1 MAVVRSRRIGSGFMS
16 GRIERG
22 KGMSEQRE
30 EKREEGHFNEQHR
43 EDERGDAAE
52 PDAPLAAEHNEG
64 MSTILDGGLGVG
76 VQDNLG
82 E

>member
-1 MAVVRSRRIGSGFMS
+1 
-16 GRIERG
+16 
-22 KGMSEQRE
+22 MSERRE
-30 EKREEGHFNEQHR
+30 EQTRREGGGEGAGHFNEQDR
-43 EDERGDAAE
+43 ADERGDAAE

-64 MSTILDGGLGVG
+64 MSTVLDGEPGVG